1 MNHAM
6 SQSASFDFTGV
17 VFACVGSTAP
27 VAEIEVSPVELDR
40 AAG

>member
-1 MNHAM
+1 MHHAM
-6 SQSASFDFTGV
+6 SHVGFAFTGV
-17 VFACVGSTAP
+17 VFACVGSAAP